1 MIPRKRLPLANRV
14 ALFLQVPSS
23 HNCQICCAGIVVTQ
37 SRLLIDSNAGAFESK
52 EQHRIM
58 HKGSEKRLFVY
69 PSCMFL
75 FGSSHCKANRVR
87 AFKQGFRELQLALTQ
102 IMYVEE
108 AK

>member
-1 MIPRKRLPLANRV
+1 MSK
-14 ALFLQVPSS
+14 
-23 HNCQICCAGIVVTQ
+23 
-37 SRLLIDSNAGAFESK
+37 LLCVREQRAASNHA
-52 EQHRIM
+52 QRIR
-58 HKGSEKRLFVY
+58 EEVIVY

>member
-1 MIPRKRLPLANRV
+1 MV
-14 ALFLQVPSS
+14 
-23 HNCQICCAGIVVTQ
+23 
-37 SRLLIDSNAGAFESK
+37 
-52 EQHRIM
+52 
-58 HKGSEKRLFVY
+58 
-69 PSCMFL
+69 L